1 LTRRIERDIIYYG
14 LSRSDVM
21 DVQFTDREIDVM
33 EVLWERGPSL
43 VAEVQAAL
51 QDELA
56 YTTVLTIL
64 RTLEGK
70 GYVNRAPEGRG
81 HRYFASVKQVVAQ
94 KSALQHLTRKL
105 FKGSAELLFL
115 HLVSDQRL
123 SKKQIL
129 NMRKLLESKSA
140 TGET

>member
-1 LTRRIERDIIYYG
+1 
-14 LSRSDVM
+14 M
-21 DVQFTDREIDVM
+21 AAQFTDREIDIM

-43 VAEVQAAL
+43 VADVQAAL

-70 GYVNRAPEGRG
+70 GYVGRTPEGRG
-81 HRYFASVKQVVAQ
+81 HRYFAAVKQTAAQ

-105 FKGSAELLFL
+105 FKGSAELLFV

-123 SKKQIL
+123 SDRQIQ
-129 NMRKLLESKSA
+129 NMRRILEGKA
-140 TGET
+140 DTGET